1 MMLRKVSRKSRKV
14 KTSKNKYI
22 LKVIVG
28 LGNPGR
34 KYQYNRHNIGQRV
47 VKQLASNSGSK
58 FKRSLFFSSQIAEG
72 KIEGYSVVLALPV
85 TFMNLSGKTV
95 ARIVKR
101 KRINLSD
108 ILIVCDDIDLDFGK
122 IRIRDKGSDGGHR
135 GLRSIIAL
143 LGSRDFSRCKI
154 GIGRPA
160 SRESV
165 KDYVLSDF
173 AKTQDREI
181 ADIVNNAVETCV
193 KWLREK

>member
-1 MMLRKVSRKSRKV
+1 
-14 KTSKNKYI
+14 